1 MRITFNSDSELT
13 INTIDRYA
21 KSYGISRSKVISD
34 LLDSISPALDYL
46 VFQNNLKHEMETK
59 LLNLF
64 AYELK
69 EVEEKISKDE
79 IFSRHFYQNIK
90 NISFSV
96 ISKDSIRFTLP
107 DRDRWPDMREQ
118 FQSKVNKML
127 DIYRPCDSGYYA
139 CVLYPDYLKK
149 GTYTS
154 VIINFSSLIVDG
166 YCFDIN
172 SLCFVREEDFFYCGI
187 NDYMKRNLKN
197 RNRLHLSWTPLTKIA
212 DGYLFMAAIRK
223 ENSNYVVKQEGDFT
237 VNFPYDI
244 WKQ

>member
-46 VFQNNLKHEMETK
+46 VFQNSLKSEMETK

-69 EVEEKISKDE
+69 EVEAKLAKDE
-79 IFSRHFYQNIK
+79 VFFRHFNQSIK
-90 NISFSV
+90 MLSYVV
-96 ISKDSIRFTLP
+96 ISKDTIQFSLP
-107 DRDRWPDMREQ
+107 DRKHWPDLRGL
-118 FQSKVNKML
+118 FQGKVNKML
-127 DIYRPCDSGYYA
+127 DIYRPCDNGHYV
-139 CVLYPDYLKK
+139 CVLYPDHLKVE
-149 GTYTS
+149 TYTS
-154 VIINFSSLIVDG
+154 IIINFRSLIVDD
-166 YCFDIN
+166 YFFDIN

-187 NDYMKRNLKN
+187 NEYMKRNLKN
-197 RNRLHLSWTPLTKIA
+197 KNRLHLSWVPLKKID
-212 DGYLFMAAIRK
+212 DGYLFMAAMRK
-223 ENSNYVVKQEGDFT
+223 ENLKYAVRKEEDFI
-237 VNFPYDI
+237 VNFPYDV